1 MAGLSLI
8 RTFTAAS
15 LAATILTCA
24 TSEVHQETIDMRKLV
39 PDQISGWKARD
50 AAEVYDR
57 QTIFDY
63 IDGAGEIYLMYD
75 FRKVMVFRLVKATE
89 PTILLEIFD
98 MGSPED
104 AYGIF
109 SHARE
114 GEEQG
119 IGQGSEYRGGVLC
132 FWKANFFVCITSER
146 ETPSSKKAV
155 VDLARKI
162 AENIPV
168 SGAVPKLLDYLPEDG
183 LLDKSVRYFHK
194 HTSLNYHY
202 FLSSE
207 NILGLGRHTEA
218 VLARYEPG
226 GRYLLL
232 VRYQNEEEAKEALD
246 GFFSAYI
253 PEGKRSGAAQ
263 IDNGKWVA
271 AKLEGALVVV
281 VFDASTKA
289 DAQDLTKATQTKLS
303 ESSSRERTGL

>member
-1 MAGLSLI
+1 VAGLSLL
-8 RTFTAAS
+8 RTFAAAG
-15 LAATILTCA
+15 LTATILTCA
-24 TSEVHQETIDMRKLV
+24 TSEVRQEKIDMRKFV
-39 PDQISGWKARD
+39 PGEMNGWKTQD
-50 AAEVYDR
+50 HIEIYDR
-57 QTIFDY
+57 QSIFDY

-75 FRKVMVFRLVKATE
+75 FQKVMVLRLIRASG
-89 PTILLEIFD
+89 PTILVEIFD

-104 AYGIF
+104 AFGIF

-146 ETPSSKKAV
+146 ETPGSKKAV

-168 SGAVPKLLDYLPEDG
+168 SGAMPKLLGYLPEDG

-207 NILGLGRHTEA
+207 NILGLGQHTEA

-226 GRYLLL
+226 GSYLLL

-253 PEGKRSGAAQ
+253 PEGKQSGAAQ

-271 AKLEGALVVV
+271 AELEGALVVV
-281 VFDASTKA
+281 VFDASSKA
-289 DAQDLTKATQTKLS
+289 DARDLIKVVESRLS
-303 ESSSRERTGL
+303 ESSSGERTGL